1 MKVFPA
7 LLCLLLLGLGPARA
21 ADPDPPQTL
30 PLIYEQPGPNFIL
43 RIDNRRYQV
52 PNELKEAV
60 ARLMASANYPRTKL
74 IYEEYKRALGEKA
87 KADATLSKAEQQ
99 LQRAISRTERIR
111 ANLAALRNQ
120 LILARS
126 TSQIEVRQV
135 LMLQEQ
141 ILHETSNLAAA
152 EAQEDRERSR
162 LEEARHANEPTMQRT
177 EKAKDDYIRALGNYE
192 KPFAEIRALAMTA
205 GTAL

>member
-99 LQRAISRTERIR
+99 LQRAISRTERVR

>member
-1 MKVFPA
+1 VKVFPA

-99 LQRAISRTERIR
+99 LQRAISRTERVR

>member
-1 MKVFPA
+1 M
-7 LLCLLLLGLGPARA
+7 
-21 ADPDPPQTL
+21 T
-30 PLIYEQPGPNFIL
+30 
-43 RIDNRRYQV
+43 
-52 PNELKEAV
+52 
-60 ARLMASANYPRTKL
+60 SANYPRTKL

-177 EKAKDDYIRALGNYE
+177 EKAKDDYIRALGDYE
-192 KPFAEIRALAMTA
+192 KPFAQIRALAISA

>member
-1 MKVFPA
+1 VKVFPA

>member
-1 MKVFPA
+1 VKVFPA

-111 ANLAALRNQ
+111 ATMAALRNQ

>member
-162 LEEARHANEPTMQRT
+162 LDEARHANEPTMQRT

>member
-7 LLCLLLLGLGPARA
+7 LLCLLLLGLAPARA

-177 EKAKDDYIRALGNYE
+177 EKAKDDYISALGNYE